1 LDLRSALSSF
11 QSAMVVHRH
20 HNGDEDARH
29 SERRRSLLRL
39 LLTGRICCPSSQV
52 AAQLVLEQDR
62 PSPPGCVFREIAEG
76 KQRSNVVAESE
87 LAIVMTDKFPACERH
102 LLVIPREPIRSVLSL
117 RYEENDV
124 KLLDHMVA
132 LGREALRRLDAPEPE
147 DKWRFCFHVP
157 PMTSVDHLHLHC
169 LAGKLTN
176 KGDMKFKYNYHYLVT
191 YEDLRQ
197 KMAEGLDRTR

>member
-1 LDLRSALSSF
+1 
-11 QSAMVVHRH
+11 MVVHRH
-20 HNGDEDARH
+20 HDGDEEARR

-39 LLTGRICCPSSQV
+39 LLTGRIFCPSSPV
-52 AAQLVLEQDR
+52 AAHLVLEQER

-76 KQRSNVVAESE
+76 KQRTNVVAESE
-87 LAIVMTDKFPACERH
+87 SAIAMTDKYPACEHH

-117 RYEENDV
+117 RYEEKDV
-124 KLLDHMVA
+124 ELLDHMMA
-132 LGREALRRLDAPEPE
+132 LGREALRRLNAPGPE
-147 DKWRFCFHVP
+147 EKWRFCFHIP

-191 YEDLRQ
+191 YEELRR
-197 KMAEGLDRTR
+197 KIVDGIDSRR